1 MSGRQSSTPIRY
13 GDELTATR
21 PHRRSVRRAPSP
33 PPSIGAF
40 PVANRVEKP
49 AKKREAIP
57 SPEPETRSIRRE
69 SVHERTW
76 VVVDRPQSMGNDLCD
91 RFGVFLVGQQVSGDA
106 RRPRDRHPVE
116 NDPPAGPDCPVVES
130 DVGSAR
136 LPITTIG
143 HVAFMS

>member
-91 RFGVFLVGQQVSGDA
+91 RFGVFLVSNTSAAMRDGLVTGIPWRTIHPPGRTVQWWSRTSD
-106 RRPRDRHPVE
+106 RR
-116 NDPPAGPDCPVVES
+116 DCPLRPS
-130 DVGSAR
+130 DTWLS
-136 LPITTIG
+136 
-143 HVAFMS
+143 